1 MYDVIGYLNY
11 KKYISKNIF
20 KKILDKMLFRI
31 KFNYLSQNQVEILI
45 NRNRLNEKRI
55 KKIKKAIIDNAI
67 HILVLSNKI
76 NDANKLEN
84 ENIKILNGKFLMKNI
99 VINILEYIYNCQ
111 SKDIRFEEVYVTI
124 NNDKHQEI
132 LFDLAKK
139 MKCIN
144 IVTDKIKKLKRLDKK
159 LENED
164 DIIYSISNN
173 TKKALKKAN
182 IIINFDYDED
192 FFYKFNINRKAIIIN
207 LSNNKFSLKNSY
219 QGVIIDNIV
228 IDYENDRELKINSG
242 DFDKNILYES
252 KIINLKYQQAKDN
265 FINDNCKVNYL
276 LGKNG
281 IISVDELKK
290 LIKLDK
296 YIKMD

>member
-11 KKYISKNIF
+11 KKYISENIF
-20 KKILDKMLFRI
+20 EKILDKMLFRI
-31 KFNYLSQNQVEILI
+31 KFNYLSQNQAEILI

-84 ENIKILNGKFLMKNI
+84 EDIKILNGKFLMKNI

-182 IIINFDYDED
+182 IIINFDYDEN
-192 FFYKFNINRKAIIIN
+192 FFYKFSVNRKAIIIN
-207 LSNNKFSLKNSY
+207 LNNKKFNLKNSY
-219 QGVIIDNIV
+219 QGVIIENIV
-228 IDYENDRELKINSG
+228 IDYEEDKELKINLE
-242 DFDKNILYES
+242 DFDKNIVYES
-252 KIINLKYQQAKDN
+252 KIANMKYQQVKEN
-265 FINDNCKVNYL
+265 FINDNCKVDYL

-281 IISVDELKK
+281 TISVDELKN

-296 YIKMD
+296 YIKID

>member
-20 KKILDKMLFRI
+20 EKILDKMLFRI

-84 ENIKILNGKFLMKNI
+84 EDIKILNGKFLMKNI

-192 FFYKFNINRKAIIIN
+192 FFYKFNVNRKAIIIN

-252 KIINLKYQQAKDN
+252 KIINLKYQQDN